1 MKKGFKKFLMV
12 VAVLFAMIPCVFA
25 FSGCSFSV
33 AEQFADEM
41 GYESVEELMDALK
54 GKDGKDGK
62 DGEDGKDATGL
73 DPWDMYVAAI
83 DNDEFEGTYI
93 EFCKQFV
100 NTEVDSSMAIANECL
115 LSVVKVHPY
124 MSKNGLTGQLT
135 DFAGSVGS
143 GVFVS
148 VDGNGSAYVLTNYHV
163 AFNSNRCAPY
173 YELYMYQDND
183 PIIAEFVGGAA
194 TYDLALLKVTNSDI
208 LKDSNAK
215 AVKFST
221 GDVRVGTGTI
231 AIGNTEGEGIAVTN
245 GTVSVD
251 SENIELDVKGAHTY
265 RVMRHE
271 TFISHG
277 NSGGALFNLNGEL
290 IGITNAGDD
299 TFEHWNYAIP
309 STLAYRVYQ
318 NILANNGDVKVFAL
332 GISTQSIDTLVK
344 YNTSTGMVDIVDTL
358 RVANVQAGGSVANV
372 GGLYQ
377 GSILK
382 SIEIN
387 GVEHVLT
394 RNFHPSELML
404 DIRVGDE
411 IVLHATY
418 GGTPL
423 EISLTATANYFSVK
437 A

>member
-1 MKKGFKKFLMV
+1 MSSLLATKS
-12 VAVLFAMIPCVFA
+12 FASTLGSTSV
-25 FSGCSFSV
+25 GCGVS
-33 AEQFADEM
+33 
-41 GYESVEELMDALK
+41 
-54 GKDGKDGK
+54 
-62 DGEDGKDATGL
+62 
-73 DPWDMYVAAI
+73 
-83 DNDEFEGTYI
+83 
-93 EFCKQFV
+93 
-100 NTEVDSSMAIANECL
+100 
-115 LSVVKVHPY
+115 
-124 MSKNGLTGQLT
+124 
-135 DFAGSVGS
+135 GSVGS

-173 YELYMYQDND
+173 YKLYMYQDND

-251 SENIELDVKGAHTY
+251 SENIELDVNGAHAY

-332 GISTQSIDTLVK
+332 GISTQSTDTLVK
-344 YNTSTGMVDIVDTL
+344 YNTSTGLVDIVDELT
-358 RVANVQAGGSVANV
+358 VVNVQAGGSVANV

-411 IVLHATY
+411 VILHATY

-437 A
+437 V